1 MPRFPVVTLFVTLP
15 WLVSVVMQGF
25 INSCPI
31 LFSGSARMSHMLCT
45 LAHKNSLQNKEHLLV
60 FTQCIYYTQC

>member
-1 MPRFPVVTLFVTLP
+1 
-15 WLVSVVMQGF
+15 
-25 INSCPI
+25 
-31 LFSGSARMSHMLCT
+31 MSHMLCT